1 MTLNHTLQVEI
12 STLIGKCRICIGI
25 ASGLAF
31 LHEEVQPH
39 IVHGELTSTNILLD
53 KDLTPK
59 ISDVGLSKLI
69 SVTRVIITAS
79 VYAPEVIM
87 THESDVYSY
96 GILLVEIVGGR
107 YIQSIVE
114 QTWEHY
120 KQKKLVELID
130 ISLNKELCVEEACK
144 YLKIALLCIQD

>member
-1 MTLNHTLQVEI
+1 MLTNINTISYTQHQNIVESYSCCVEGDHAILVCSYIDNNSSLAHTLLGKCIIIFLVKFSRRQWTCIYQNLMTLNHTLQVEI

-69 SVTRVIITAS
+69 SVTRVIITA
-79 VYAPEVIM
+79 
-87 THESDVYSY
+87 
-96 GILLVEIVGGR
+96 
-107 YIQSIVE
+107 
-114 QTWEHY
+114 
-120 KQKKLVELID
+120 
-130 ISLNKELCVEEACK
+130 
-144 YLKIALLCIQD
+144 